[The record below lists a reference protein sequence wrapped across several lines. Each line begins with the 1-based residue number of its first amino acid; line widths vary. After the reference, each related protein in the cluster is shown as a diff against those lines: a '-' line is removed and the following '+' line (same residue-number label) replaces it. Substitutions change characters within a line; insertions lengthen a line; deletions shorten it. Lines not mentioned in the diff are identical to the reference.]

1 MDRRLVV
8 VLFLFVPVLSCSTT
22 SGPGGKAAGVAGD
35 LILPASQEEQL
46 GERFS
51 QQIEQELELH
61 QDPKVQAYLQALGES
76 AVRAAGDDV
85 SDPIE
90 FEFHVIDKPDTMNA
104 FAGPGGQIYFFSG
117 LLREADNA
125 AEVMG
130 VMVHE
135 VAHVSKRH
143 VAERMATQFGIQ
155 TVAAAAL
162 GEDPGLLPKL
172 ATSVATQGFM
182 LKYSRDM
189 ERQADDVG
197 FNYMTETSYDPV
209 GMVSFFEKLGA
220 AGGPSPPTFLS
231 SHPNPEQRVAY
242 LTDALQAYGDPPD
255 DFLGEEAHREIVQLL
270 GGEPDEQ
277 EGESEDRVSVHP

>member
-8 VLFLFVPVLSCSTT
+8 VLFSFVTVLSCSTT
-22 SGPGGKAAGVAGD
+22 SGPGGEAAGVAGD
-35 LILPASQEEQL
+35 LILPPSQEEQL

-130 VMVHE
+130 VMAHE

-143 VAERMATQFGIQ
+143 VSWENGRRR
-155 TVAAAAL
+155 
-162 GEDPGLLPKL
+162 DPKGGHFRPRFSNVQVLEGDS
-172 ATSVATQGFM
+172 AGARGSF
-182 LKYSRDM
+182 YRS
-189 ERQADDVG
+189 
-197 FNYMTETSYDPV
+197 NPV
-209 GMVSFFEKLGA
+209 GTVVLE
-220 AGGPSPPTFLS
+220 
-231 SHPNPEQRVAY
+231 
-242 LTDALQAYGDPPD
+242 
-255 DFLGEEAHREIVQLL
+255 
-270 GGEPDEQ
+270 
-277 EGESEDRVSVHP
+277 